1 MSVAAAVIQE
11 PKLGGTGDGASV
23 KTIRETLQGPVIQT
37 LRRLIPELGQASG
50 EAAYDLAL
58 ANIPLLDTC
67 FKTFRAQRDRF
78 NHILKDKS
86 GRVIGDDTGLLACGH
101 NLEAVIAMIVRTA
114 AKRYFRHHLG
124 LEKKTGGLLGK
135 VRSRLSSTQ
144 TKPKGLAEELYDSIK
159 GYLLFEWQV
168 PLVPSYAKL
177 TPAQVSQLGNQ
188 LLQYTDEVQL
198 AKAAGLPLPAD
209 MLRAK
214 EPEVPARTQT
224 AKSAPPRA
232 AGRPIA
238 PPPLVA
244 APRPVSAIAARAI
257 PITQT
262 AIPAAMPRQ
271 DPGGKKLSGASFAP
285 ILELP
290 QVQAATD
297 PALHGINSV
306 RIIDL
311 VGAKAWTLLILTL
324 GIRRKDHLAVMLLNA
339 FALLG
344 LQDFNRIFGNGANPA
359 LLEQLV
365 EHVRPGEISA
375 QTSLGEV
382 IEFTLNL
389 FSEKKIL
396 ALR

>member
-1 MSVAAAVIQE
+1 MSAPAAAIQE
-11 PKLGGTGDGASV
+11 TRLSASVDGASV
-23 KTIRETLQGPVIQT
+23 KTVRETLQGPVIQT

-86 GRVIGDDTGLLACGH
+86 GRVVGDDTGLLACGH
-101 NLEAVIAMIVRTA
+101 NLEVVIAMIVRTA

-124 LEKKTGGLLGK
+124 LNKKTSGLLGK
-135 VRSRLSSTQ
+135 VRSRLSSSQ

-177 TPAQVSQLGNQ
+177 TPAQVSQLGTQ
-188 LLQYTDEVQL
+188 LLQYTDAAQL
-198 AKAAGLPLPAD
+198 AKATGLPLPAD
-209 MLRAK
+209 MQRAK
-214 EPEVPARTQT
+214 APEAPDKVQPL
-224 AKSAPPRA
+224 KLAPPA
-232 AGRPIA
+232 AAKRMS
-238 PPPLVA
+238 PPPLAA

-257 PITQT
+257 PIAQT

-297 PALHGINSV
+297 PALHGVNSV

-324 GIRRKDHLAVMLLNA
+324 GIRRKDHLAVLLLNA

-344 LQDFNRIFGNGANPA
+344 IQDFNRIFGNGANPY
-359 LLEQLV
+359 LLEKLV
-365 EHVRPGEISA
+365 ENVKPGEISPKA
-375 QTSLGEV
+375 TLGDV
-382 IEFTLNL
+382 IEFTLNT
-389 FSEKKIL
+389 FSPKKAASL
-396 ALR
+396 Q